1 MDFVIVFKPIQL
13 KFIILDIINFIF
25 CHATKYTKMMEFAKL
40 KETYD
45 TIAKAMVRGK
55 EPSEELLAVTAFLDD
70 VCASNGQVLVP
81 ADDLTEEE

>member
-1 MDFVIVFKPIQL
+1 
-13 KFIILDIINFIF
+13 
-25 CHATKYTKMMEFAKL
+25 MMEFAKL

-70 VCASNGQVLVP
+70 VCASNGQLLVP